1 VRVYEGK
8 ITKGQKIQI
17 MNTKEEHQ
25 VLGLMYPHPISP
37 IKSDEVSTGEIG
49 IVITGLK
56 SVDGLQVGDTI
67 TDAKN
72 PTAEPI
78 SGFESAKPFVFA
90 GIYPIETDKFEDL
103 RDALN
108 KLKLNDSAIS
118 FEPESS
124 LALGSGFRLDFWECS
139 IWSGKGEV
147 REGV

>member
-1 VRVYEGK
+1 MRVYEGK

-72 PTAEPI
+72 PTAEPM
-78 SGFESAKPFVFA
+78 GRDLRVQRPFCIFA
-90 GIYPIETDKFEDL
+90 GIYPNRGPD
-103 RDALN
+103 
-108 KLKLNDSAIS
+108 
-118 FEPESS
+118 
-124 LALGSGFRLDFWECS
+124 
-139 IWSGKGEV
+139 
-147 REGV
+147 